1 MYGIAIKMNDLETLQ
16 TVTQNMFY
24 FAIQMPKFLLRF
36 PHFTTPHS
44 IRNIMISTDQFFNL
58 LVDSIFGKAMID

>member
-1 MYGIAIKMNDLETLQ
+1 MYGMLAIKMNDLETLQ
-16 TVTQNMFY
+16 RVTQNMFY

-44 IRNIMISTDQFFNL
+44 IRNILISTDQLFDL
-58 LVDSIFGKAMID
+58 LLIPFLAKR